1 MNTVTPATAAAPDAA
16 IRRNVATA
24 LGCPL
29 PWVGNPERHHA
40 GLDFLIMTDP
50 GPTGRGY
57 RLSLSEQGMVAAGAI
72 RALEIAAAQVRGVM
86 ELDGVLYGVRL
97 ESASERSAVRDA
109 VADARGFSV
118 EAGSAGDPSRKL
130 VTLTRLL
137 GAAAESAQNGKSD
150 QLRADL
156 VQLAGWAL
164 AMVQGQDERSS
175 DAG

>member
-1 MNTVTPATAAAPDAA
+1 MSRKTIPTITTMSDTTA
-16 IRRNVATA
+16 RRAVATA

-40 GLDFLIMTDP
+40 GVDFLIMTDP

-57 RLSLSEQGMVAAGAI
+57 RLSLPDQGMMAAGA
-72 RALEIAAAQVRGVM
+72 RALELAAAKVRGVM

-97 ESASERSAVRDA
+97 ESASELSAVRDA
-109 VADARGFSV
+109 VSDARGFSV

-137 GAAAESAQNGKSD
+137 GAAAESAQAGKSD

-164 AMVQGQDERSS
+164 AMVQGMDERSS
-175 DAG
+175 DAR